1 MKLSVL
7 VEGRKEC
14 FEIEEDNGSIVL
26 KGADGEHR
34 IVLDHFK
41 RSIRSAKVDNKK
53 LTFGWRR
60 NGGKYE
66 IQIEGI
72 PYEIT
77 VTDSRYEHLHKLP
90 EKSAKPNNGTC
101 SVTAP
106 IPGLITAIKV
116 KPGDKVKKDQSLVTL
131 DAMKLQND
139 IFAPRD
145 GKIAEINVKIN
156 DTVDKG
162 TVLIVLERVL

>member
-1 MKLSVL
+1 MKLSV
-7 VEGRKEC
+7 VFEGRKES
-14 FEIEEDNGSIVL
+14 FEIEEDNGAIVL
-26 KGADGEHR
+26 KSASGEHR
-34 IVLDHFK
+34 IVLDHYK
-41 RSIRSAKVDNKK
+41 RCIRNARVDNKK
-53 LTFGWRR
+53 LTFGWRKK
-60 NGGKYE
+60 NGQYE
-66 IQIEGI
+66 IQIDGI

-90 EKSAKPNNGTC
+90 ERACQINNGKC
-101 SVTAP
+101 PVTAP

-116 KPGDKVKKDQSLVTL
+116 KPGDKVKKDDSLITL

-145 GKIAEINVKIN
+145 GKIAEIKVKLS

-162 TVLIVLERVL
+162 TVLIVIE